1 MLDAQHRGESTVR
14 TIASFYEIPQ
24 PESAPA
30 GSGATGT
37 PAGPQLS
44 PAAAALLDGCLS
56 FDPARRPSLDQI
68 MQSCWLDAHC
78 GPCAVYAGPGTP
90 VPALTAQPLQTPPGL
105 QTPPETPP
113 GLAPLRTPPLQT
125 PACQTPPGLA
135 LTSGRSP
142 GGVAEAAAVAEV
154 VREVRVAASLV
165 EVGMPVPRPVR
176 QEAQTSASHASDLDR
191 SSATSRATTSSGHS
205 RASSA
210 GSAAAISGAAI
221 GLQQLGIVNAIGLQQ
236 LGIVNAIGLQQ
247 LGLPLAAFAVAG
259 AKQHATQCQDAHP
272 LADTAGPK
280 AADRVQGA
288 QSERVQ
294 TSRWRFVDRAAMR
307 APRNK

>member
-1 MLDAQHRGESTVR
+1 MHHLPLGQMDETVR
-14 TIASFYEIPQ
+14 RTVVC
-24 PESAPA
+24 SAGDDAVTVTVVPSA
-30 GSGATGT
+30 DPSAD
-37 PAGPQLS
+37 PRAPS
-44 PAAAALLDGCLS
+44 PTACAALSKSAIGAETD
-56 FDPARRPSLDQI
+56 DPS
-68 MQSCWLDAHC
+68 
-78 GPCAVYAGPGTP
+78 
-90 VPALTAQPLQTPPGL
+90 
-105 QTPPETPP
+105 
-113 GLAPLRTPPLQT
+113 
-125 PACQTPPGLA
+125 
-135 LTSGRSP
+135 
-142 GGVAEAAAVAEV
+142 AAVAEV

>member
-1 MLDAQHRGESTVR
+1 VLDAQHRGESTVR
-14 TIASFYEIPQ
+14 TIASFYEVPQ

-78 GPCAVYAGPGTP
+78 GPCVVYAGPGTP

-125 PACQTPPGLA
+125 PPCQAPPGLA
-135 LTSGRSP
+135 LSSGRSP
-142 GGVAEAAAVAEV
+142 GGVAEATEVAEV
-154 VREVRVAASLV
+154 VRGARVAAPSV
-165 EVGMPVPRPVR
+165 EAGMPVPRPVR

-205 RASSA
+205 RTSSA
-210 GSAAAISGAAI
+210 GSAAAISGA
-221 GLQQLGIVNAIGLQQ
+221 AIGLQQ

-272 LADTAGPK
+272 LAGAAGPK